1 MAIYNGEFKD
11 VIAGA
16 FNGVNKLP
24 FPIAANEFN
33 LGVPG
38 VVTPPSKGFKY
49 NTKTK
54 LTPTQAI
61 NANGDSY
68 GGSVDILYQRLDL
81 GLLFKGIDIQ
91 WQTSANTT
99 GAFPVWVRDFMGI
112 PMEDGDIL
120 TENIPLTANNSYIV
134 IKAAPT
140 SPWFIGQCK
149 VYFTRGKPVIND
161 LIPDGWDTG
170 LYATLTQVDAVY
182 AMSYY
187 ADYSLDK
194 ALFPTATKVVAKA
207 DSVMLWRALCGSRI
221 NDWPLSGTNCVIYSG
236 TAAVV
241 KAGGRSGFSG
251 LMVIP
256 ELNIWA
262 HYN

>member
-24 FPIAANEFN
+24 FPIAINEFN
-33 LGVPG
+33 LGAPG

-49 NTKTK
+49 NTKAK

-68 GGSVDILYQRLDL
+68 GGSADILYQRLDL
-81 GLLFKGIDIQ
+81 GLLFKGIDIR
-91 WQTSANTT
+91 WQTSANNVS
-99 GAFPVWVRDFMGI
+99 AFPAWVRQYMGVPMLDTDVQPTDI
-112 PMEDGDIL
+112 P
-120 TENIPLTANNSYIV
+120 TSANNSYIV
-134 IKAAPT
+134 IKAAAD
-140 SPWFIGQCK
+140 SPWFIGQCRVFVTK
-149 VYFTRGKPVIND
+149 GKSDISD
-161 LIPDGWDTG
+161 LIPANWDTG
-170 LYATLTQVDAVY
+170 LFPPLATVDTMY
-182 AMSYY
+182 AMTYY
-187 ADYSLDK
+187 EDYSADK
-194 ALFPTATKVVAKA
+194 TVFPESSRIILQNNATQ
-207 DSVMLWRALCGSRI
+207 LWRVLAGSRP
-221 NDWPLSGTNCVIYSG
+221 NEWPYAGTYCYIYTGS
-236 TAAVV
+236 AAVV
-241 KAGGRSGFSG
+241 AAGGRSGFSG